1 MIKILNFQ
9 LIKNIFNMNKE
20 YINVLIKMNNK
31 NN

>member
-1 MIKILNFQ
+1 